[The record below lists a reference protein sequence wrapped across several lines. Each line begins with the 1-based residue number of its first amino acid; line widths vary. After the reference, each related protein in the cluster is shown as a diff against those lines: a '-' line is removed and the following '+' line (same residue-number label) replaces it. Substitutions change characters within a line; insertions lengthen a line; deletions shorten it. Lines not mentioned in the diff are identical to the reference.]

1 MTGWRDF
8 WNGEHSIYVSGR
20 HKLLHYDRVAKDLR
34 GLIAAPD
41 AAVLD
46 HGCGEALAAGDVARA
61 CATLYLYDA
70 APTVQERLRGRF
82 AGDKRIVVLSST
94 ALEILGP
101 RSLDLI
107 IVNSVLQYLPVA
119 EFEALLHFW
128 HGKLKPGGRLALAD
142 IIKPDAGALA
152 DVKSLLGFSLKGG
165 FFFAA
170 LAGLAKTYFSAY
182 RKLRGG
188 VGLTRYTQDD
198 MFTLLRAHDFEPAR
212 APANIGPNPARMLF
226 LATPK

>member
-1 MTGWRDF
+1 MSGWREF
-8 WNGEHSIYVSGR
+8 WNGDNSIYVSER

-34 GLIAAPD
+34 GLIAGPD

-70 APTVQERLRGRF
+70 APTMQERLRGRF
-82 AGDKRIVVLSST
+82 AADKRIVVLSNT
-94 ALEILGP
+94 ALEIIAPG
-101 RSLDLI
+101 SLDLI
-107 IVNSVLQYLPVA
+107 IVNSVLQYLSVA

-128 HGKLKPGGRLALAD
+128 HRKLKPGGRLALAD
-142 IIKPDAGALA
+142 IIPPDAGALA
-152 DVKSLLGFSLKGG
+152 DIKSLLGFSLKGG

-170 LAGLAKTYFSAY
+170 LAGLAETWFSPY
-182 RKLRGG
+182 RKLRSG
-188 VGLTRYTQDD
+188 VGLTRYTQED

-212 APANIGPNPARMLF
+212 APANIGSNPARMMF
-226 LATPK
+226 IAMPK

>member
-1 MTGWRDF
+1 MSGWRDF
-8 WNGEHSIYVSGR
+8 WNGEHSIYVSDR
-20 HKLLHYDRVAKDLR
+20 HRLLHYDRVAKDQR
-34 GLIAAPD
+34 GLITTPD
-41 AAVLD
+41 AQVLD
-46 HGCGEALAAGDVARA
+46 HGCGEALAAGDVARG

-70 APTVQERLRGRF
+70 APSVQERLRGRF
-82 AGDKRIVVLSST
+82 GADRRIVVLSNT
-94 ALEILGP
+94 ALEIIAP

-128 HGKLKPGGRLALAD
+128 HGKLKRGGRLALAD
-142 IIKPDAGALA
+142 VIPPDASALA
-152 DVKSLLGFSLKGG
+152 DIKSLLSFSLKGG

-182 RKLRGG
+182 RKLRSG
-188 VGLTRYTQDD
+188 VGLTRYTQED

-212 APANIGPNPARMLF
+212 APANIGPNAARLLF
-226 LATPK
+226 FATPK